1 MTYKLLFIL
10 SKNIVPSRS
19 YRYIRDRAFPVTR
32 LPPPIYTK
40 FDVNKGIYIWVL
52 ASTLAHSA
60 SEINKALSVTY
71 KLLFILSKNIV
82 PNRSYRY
89 IRDRAFPVT
98 RLPPPM
104 AIYTKFDVNKGI
116 YIWVPAST
124 LAHSASEIN
133 KALSVTYKLLFILSK
148 NIVPSRSYRYIRDS
162 AFPVT
167 SLPAPLLVRFGV
179 KQPYIYIW
187 VLASTLAHSASEIN
201 KTLSV
206 TYKLL
211 FILSKNIVP
220 SRSYRYIRDRA
231 FPVTACHPLYIQ
243 SLM

>member
-1 MTYKLLFIL
+1 MTVFFFFFFCQGLYIGTLKCRGSIIVYIHTYIWVLANTLDPSASEINKALSLIYKLLFIL

-40 FDVNKGIYIWVL
+40 FDVKQRYILYIYIWVL
-52 ASTLAHSA
+52 KSTLAHSA
-60 SEINKALSVTY
+60 SEINKA
-71 KLLFILSKNIV
+71 
-82 PNRSYRY
+82 
-89 IRDRAFPVT
+89 
-98 RLPPPM
+98 
-104 AIYTKFDVNKGI
+104 
-116 YIWVPAST
+116 
-124 LAHSASEIN
+124 
-133 KALSVTYKLLFILSK
+133 
-148 NIVPSRSYRYIRDS
+148 
-162 AFPVT
+162 
-167 SLPAPLLVRFGV
+167 
-179 KQPYIYIW
+179 
-187 VLASTLAHSASEIN
+187 
-201 KTLSV
+201 LSV

>member
-1 MTYKLLFIL
+1 MTSLPAPLLVRFGVKQPYIYIWVLASTLDPSASEINKALSVTYKLLFIL

-40 FDVNKGIYIWVL
+40 FDVKQRYIWVL
-52 ASTLAHSA
+52 ASTLDPSV
-60 SEINKALSVTY
+60 SKINEA
-71 KLLFILSKNIV
+71 
-82 PNRSYRY
+82 
-89 IRDRAFPVT
+89 
-98 RLPPPM
+98 
-104 AIYTKFDVNKGI
+104 
-116 YIWVPAST
+116 
-124 LAHSASEIN
+124 
-133 KALSVTYKLLFILSK
+133 
-148 NIVPSRSYRYIRDS
+148 
-162 AFPVT
+162 
-167 SLPAPLLVRFGV
+167 
-179 KQPYIYIW
+179 
-187 VLASTLAHSASEIN
+187 
-201 KTLSV
+201 LSV

>member
-1 MTYKLLFIL
+1 MLASTLDPSASEINKALSVTYKLLFIL

-40 FDVNKGIYIWVL
+40 FDVKQRYIWVL
-52 ASTLAHSA
+52 ASTLD
-60 SEINKALSVTY
+60 
-71 KLLFILSKNIV
+71 
-82 PNRSYRY
+82 P
-89 IRDRAFPVT
+89 
-98 RLPPPM
+98 
-104 AIYTKFDVNKGI
+104 
-116 YIWVPAST
+116 
-124 LAHSASEIN
+124 SASEIN

-148 NIVPSRSYRYIRDS
+148 NIVPSRSYRYIRDR

-167 SLPAPLLVRFGV
+167 RLPPPIYTKFDV
-179 KQPYIYIW
+179 KQRYIW

-201 KTLSV
+201 KALSV

>member
-1 MTYKLLFIL
+1 MLASTLDPSVSKINEALSVTYKLLFIL

-40 FDVNKGIYIWVL
+40 FDVSNGIYIHIWVL

-60 SEINKALSVTY
+60 SKINKA
-71 KLLFILSKNIV
+71 
-82 PNRSYRY
+82 
-89 IRDRAFPVT
+89 
-98 RLPPPM
+98 
-104 AIYTKFDVNKGI
+104 
-116 YIWVPAST
+116 
-124 LAHSASEIN
+124 
-133 KALSVTYKLLFILSK
+133 
-148 NIVPSRSYRYIRDS
+148 
-162 AFPVT
+162 
-167 SLPAPLLVRFGV
+167 
-179 KQPYIYIW
+179 
-187 VLASTLAHSASEIN
+187 
-201 KTLSV
+201 LSV